1 MTTKETHEHD
11 GPVSRPSRIG
21 GESALTIVILAVVV
35 LGFMLFSRIWTDLL
49 WYRSVEASQV
59 FRVRLVNTVGLFL
72 IFGALMGIAVWINM
86 VIAHRL
92 RPALLGASSASS
104 SSTLNRYR
112 QVMDGRTILFI
123 AVPSVVLGILA
134 GELGGQRGHV
144 PGVAEPHC
152 LWHHRSVLQPRH
164 LILHLRAPL
173 GGDSSSAR

>member
-1 MTTKETHEHD
+1 MSTMTREPT
-11 GPVSRPSRIG
+11 
-21 GESALTIVILAVVV
+21 ESHRRGALAPTIVILAVVV

-112 QVMDGRTILFI
+112 
-123 AVPSVVLGILA
+123 
-134 GELGGQRGHV
+134 
-144 PGVAEPHC
+144 
-152 LWHHRSVLQPRH
+152 
-164 LILHLRAPL
+164 
-173 GGDSSSAR
+173 